1 MQDVTLLYAL
11 VLQALPVVQSESM
24 RESTLIGHLKVPFFS
39 GVTAIQQ
46 LRLRVECP
54 CSILKHQKATYVFLP
69 LVQIMKT
76 IGTEDKGFLGIWK
89 YQPIQLAAQLLMRVT
104 SHSLEKIRGV
114 SSHFTLHDCRALI
127 STKRLVKAVENKYF
141 ALVNHRLKHT
151 WDQAALDIGK
161 EVQCI
166 GLRTLDPNWWDTA
179 IWYLEKN
186 SNFHTLMRELTPKE
200 GVGTENGPE
209 MTERQI
215 TRFQREFQHS
225 LLAAYTTYPR
235 DFTLS
240 DAFAEKAKLVLGTD
254 LQVPTPA
261 IVAVAQ
267 SVKLYADVLRSMPV
281 VVEHS
286 KEPDGPRKQEKIK
299 ENEPNELPGDD
310 VAFCRKKRERPIA
323 SCCIIEK
330 DERL

>member
-1 MQDVTLLYAL
+1 
-11 VLQALPVVQSESM
+11 
-24 RESTLIGHLKVPFFS
+24 
-39 GVTAIQQ
+39 
-46 LRLRVECP
+46 
-54 CSILKHQKATYVFLP
+54 
-69 LVQIMKT
+69 
-76 IGTEDKGFLGIWK
+76 
-89 YQPIQLAAQLLMRVT
+89 
-104 SHSLEKIRGV
+104 
-114 SSHFTLHDCRALI
+114 
-127 STKRLVKAVENKYF
+127 
-141 ALVNHRLKHT
+141 
-151 WDQAALDIGK
+151 
-161 EVQCI
+161 
-166 GLRTLDPNWWDTA
+166 
-179 IWYLEKN
+179 
-186 SNFHTLMRELTPKE
+186 MRELTPKE

-254 LQVPTPA
+254 LEVPTPA

-323 SCCIIEK
+323 SYCIIEK
-330 DERL
+330 DERLWSKENEWRENLRRMVANAEQVDAERKALPVPTKQDLQIT